1 VQVVVVELVEGGMCS
16 NWVCIVVHSLQ
27 SMLDHMEKVFLV
39 EGGAALG
46 EGEASLVGVGA
57 LNHNTVG
64 CNFEGHTLDYS
75 LAHMALGE
83 VVAAL
88 LA

>member
-1 VQVVVVELVEGGMCS
+1 M
-16 NWVCIVVHSLQ
+16 VHSLQ
-27 SMLDHMEKVFLV
+27 SRLDHMGKGFLV
-39 EGGAALG
+39 GAGASLV
-46 EGEASLVGVGA
+46 EVQASLVGVGA
-57 LNHNTVG
+57 LNHNTVD
-64 CNFEGHTLDYS
+64 CNFEEHTLDYS